1 MDMASICAWFARD
14 SLRAAAKNDDPRER
28 EVWMKY
34 AEMWA
39 ALGRQSREK
48 ALQDIAAKRLVRRR
62 ERRSLTA
69 DAVIERGAMK

>member
-1 MDMASICAWFARD
+1 
-14 SLRAAAKNDDPRER
+14 
-28 EVWMKY
+28 MKY

-48 ALQDIAAKRLVRRR
+48 ALQDIAAKRLARRR

>member
-39 ALGRQSREK
+39 ATGDR
-48 ALQDIAAKRLVRRR
+48 AAKRRCR
-62 ERRSLTA
+62 T
-69 DAVIERGAMK
+69 